1 MSPNLWC
8 PSLTQKF
15 TRKTKLRHGR
25 EKWKVKEGAGR
36 RPPQFPTRGPSPQ
49 IVCPIFSLNAQQ
61 RSSPLWCGGDYCA
74 IAIYGVDSRTALCL
88 TLPNTIEKILLWWLF
103 CGEFSSRE
111 KSSTGQ
117 VGSWGTAM
125 IIWTPSREPV
135 HQLYWPLQPQNP
147 PLTSLFTKTITQ
159 TFPSL
164 VAASEVCK

>member
-74 IAIYGVDSRTALCL
+74 IAIYGPREVVDRPGWVLRDGDDYLNTVTGAGPPTLLAAAATKSTSHLSFHQNNYPNFSL
-88 TLPNTIEKILLWWLF
+88 TGG
-103 CGEFSSRE
+103 GE
-111 KSSTGQ
+111 
-117 VGSWGTAM
+117 
-125 IIWTPSREPV
+125 
-135 HQLYWPLQPQNP
+135 
-147 PLTSLFTKTITQ
+147 
-159 TFPSL
+159 
-164 VAASEVCK
+164 